1 MVTSRAQLLK
11 ELVPGL
17 HALFGLDYDR
27 YDDEHT
33 MVYDVESSSRAFE
46 EEVKL
51 SGLGLAPSKTEGQAN
66 EYGSMQESWVAR
78 YNHSTICYGF
88 VTTEEAMEDNL
99 YESLAKRGTSALALS
114 MHQTKQV
121 LSMVP
126 LNLGHTSYTVGDG
139 QNLFSTAHP
148 TTIGLT
154 NSNTQSTPADF
165 SETSLEAA
173 IIQMAAWV
181 DEQGLLIQ
189 ARPRKL
195 IIPPSLEFTAERILK
210 SELQPNS
217 MDNNVNAVKNRGR
230 VPEGF
235 HINHYLTDTN
245 AWFLKTDVPNG
256 MKHFVRVALKTK
268 ADGDFD
274 TGNMKFRAR
283 ERYSFGCSDPLG
295 MWGSPGGS

>member
-17 HALFGLDYDR
+17 HTLFGMEYER
-27 YDDEHT
+27 YSEEHT
-33 MVYDVESSSRAFE
+33 MVYDVETSNRAFE
-46 EEVKL
+46 EELKI
-51 SGLGLAPSKTEGQAN
+51 SGLGLAPTKTEGAAN
-66 EYGSMQESWVAR
+66 EYGSMQENWVAR

-99 YESLAKRGTSALALS
+99 YESLAKRGTAALARS
-114 MHQTKQV
+114 FHETKQV

-126 LNLGHTSYTVGDG
+126 INLGFSSYTVGDG
-139 QNLFSTAHP
+139 QALFSTAHP
-148 TTIGLT
+148 NLNGST

-195 IIPPSLEFTAERILK
+195 IIPPALEFTAERILK
-210 SELQPNS
+210 SELRPGT
-217 MDNNVNAVKNRGR
+217 MDNDINAVKNRGR

-235 HINHYLTDTN
+235 GINHYITDSN
-245 AWFLKTDVPNG
+245 SWYLKTDVPNG

-295 MWGSPGGS
+295 MWGSQGGS